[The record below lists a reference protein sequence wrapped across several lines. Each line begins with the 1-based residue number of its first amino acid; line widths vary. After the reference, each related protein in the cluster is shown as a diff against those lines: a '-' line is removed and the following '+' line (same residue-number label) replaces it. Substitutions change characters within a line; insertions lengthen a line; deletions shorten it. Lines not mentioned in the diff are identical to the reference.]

1 MIAIVMGIT
10 SSGKLADIKWFMIK
24 KKKKKNVS
32 IPWESTPL
40 FQQYN
45 TKLTIHAFL
54 TSRLDYYNALLGGC
68 SARLINKLQNTDGS
82 KCSS

>member
-10 SSGKLADIKWFMIK
+10 SSGKLAKIKWLMVVK
-24 KKKKKNVS
+24 KKTLS

-54 TSRLDYYNALLGGC
+54 TSRLDYCNA
-68 SARLINKLQNTDGS
+68 
-82 KCSS
+82 